1 MYCTKCGMQNIDNAM
16 FCKNCGASLLV
27 QAQAQAEEN
36 FVNEETK
43 QEGTIIAE
51 PANAWEEEQ
60 EDARVEENPVIAL
73 IKKHAT
79 SKLFFIA
86 TLLVTISV
94 GLSLLSSMF
103 GSLFS
108 TSEISFSFSTGYV
121 SVASVIALIALWRL
135 NTMGKKQGVD
145 KAGFIMLKVT
155 SIIELVTSIFAFSL
169 IALCFVILGAIS
181 AWEPDIFNGAI
192 DEALG
197 IFAENG
203 FAIDPSIHLFF
214 TSEAF
219 VPFAFLIATLLIGA
233 CVIVA
238 IFYSKVL
245 KTIKTVTNMAE
256 KGVIYKNITNGI
268 IGWLFA
274 IGAISAMSLLTG
286 DVIGA
291 LTGASYIIF
300 AIVLINFKKEAEEL
314 VYVVEEQQQPQQEI

>member
-51 PANAWEEEQ
+51 PANAWEEAQ

-79 SKLFFIA
+79 SKLFFIG
-86 TLLVTISV
+86 TLLVTIGV
-94 GLSLLSSMF
+94 GLSLLTSMF

-169 IALCFVILGAIS
+169 IALCFVILGAICMFS
-181 AWEPDIFNGAI
+181 PDVYSESMAQ
-192 DEALG
+192 ALE
-197 IFAENG
+197 IFAQSG
-203 FAIDPSIHLFF
+203 FEISPSMQMLFSPEVF
-214 TSEAF
+214 I
-219 VPFAFLIATLLIGA
+219 PFAFFVAVLLTGA
-233 CVIVA
+233 CVLVA

-245 KTIKTVTNMAE
+245 KTIKTVTKMAD